1 MRAARIRDWARF
13 SIERSNPVRPWWL
26 AAGRRAEARAAACR
40 LLAIGMASTAAS
52 AIEAERRARAFEGA
66 PEAGFDGG
74 RGRGVERG
82 WKAQLAGRMR
92 GHPLLTFIGTSAFIF
107 IFFLGYFYVQRYPAF
122 VSTVMPLT
130 SLDRWISF
138 QPLALIAYLSLW
150 IYVGAGPGLQA
161 TRTDM
166 LAYALWM
173 GALCVTGLTIFY
185 VLPTQVADVIGTES
199 NSIFFRALDR
209 VDASGNACP
218 SMHVAAAVFTA
229 IRVDD
234 VLRVVR
240 SPLFVRLLN
249 LAACAL
255 ICYSTLAIKQH
266 VVLDVVAGALLG
278 ALFAGLSRLAWRA
291 APVAA

>member
-1 MRAARIRDWARF
+1 
-13 SIERSNPVRPWWL
+13 
-26 AAGRRAEARAAACR
+26 
-40 LLAIGMASTAAS
+40 MASTAAS
-52 AIEAERRARAFEGA
+52 AIEAERRARGLAGVREGGVSGGW
-66 PEAGFDGG
+66 EGGVDGG
-74 RGRGVERG
+74 PERRVAAS
-82 WKAQLAGRMR
+82 WKAQLSGRVR

-107 IFFLGYFYVQRYPAF
+107 VFFLAYFYVQRYPMF

-138 QPLALIAYLSLW
+138 QPLALIAYVSLW

-161 TRTDM
+161 TRADM
-166 LAYALWM
+166 MAYALWM
-173 GALCVTGLTIFY
+173 AALCVTGLTIFY

-199 NSIFFRALDR
+199 DSIFFRALDR

-234 VLRVVR
+234 VFRVVR
-240 SPLFVRLLN
+240 SPRFLRLLN
-249 LAACAL
+249 FAVCAL

-291 APVAA
+291 APVAAG

>member
-1 MRAARIRDWARF
+1 
-13 SIERSNPVRPWWL
+13 
-26 AAGRRAEARAAACR
+26 
-40 LLAIGMASTAAS
+40 MASPPAT
-52 AIEAERRARAFEGA
+52 AIETERLTTGA
-66 PEAGFDGG
+66 DEPW
-74 RGRGVERG
+74 VEEPWR
-82 WKAQLAGRMR
+82 AQLARRVR

-107 IFFLGYFYVQRYPAF
+107 VFFLGYFYVQQHPAF

-130 SLDRWISF
+130 SLDSWIPF
-138 QPLALIAYLSLW
+138 QPLALVAYLSLW

-166 LAYALWM
+166 LAYASWM
-173 GALCVTGLTIFY
+173 GALCLTGLTIFY
-185 VLPTQVADVIGTES
+185 LLPTQVADVIGAES
-199 NSIFFRALDR
+199 DSIFFRLLDR

-240 SPLFVRLLN
+240 SPPFLRLLN
-249 LAACAL
+249 LGLCGL

-291 APVAA
+291 APADAIARNVRSTAAYRRPPRRLR